1 MAEALTVVGASV
13 PVADDPDDTDAW
25 AAPLEACIRA
35 LDRAAGAVHTV
46 ATTGGTTTLSD
57 AQSDTKQLLIS
68 GALTSNATVYLKAR
82 PGFWFVKNATSG
94 AYSVTIR
101 VVGNVGA
108 AVTIAQGGETI
119 VKSDGTDCTKVDGA
133 TLGGAGTMAGQNA
146 DAVAITGG
154 EITGITNLVATG
166 GQITGI
172 TDLAVAD
179 GGTGASNAGGARTNL
194 GLVIGTDVQAYSAK
208 LAAVA
213 GLTWAAN
220 KILHL
225 TGTATLETK
234 DITAAG
240 LALLDDAT
248 ASDQL
253 TTLGFSTFG
262 KSLIDDTD
270 AAAARTTLL
279 AVGNLHKVTKVNS
292 SSTFNFDSTTK
303 YFKVIVI
310 GGGGGGGGTQSSAS
324 GAGSVGGGGGSGAI
338 AEGFYEKTA
347 SSASITIGAGGSG
360 NNGASGDDG
369 GTTTF
374 DDGTVTVSA
383 TGGRGG
389 TTGVSSGDGTSGAAS
404 STRAAASGGN
414 IRNAPGQLGQ
424 DGIVMPVTGAVTVAL
439 SGAGADCPGFGSAG
453 PATGARSGSVSAA
466 NGAAASGN
474 GAGGGGGCVINS
486 SAVRAGGAGS
496 NGTVIIEEYR

>member
-25 AAPLEACIRA
+25 ASPLEQCIRA
-35 LDRAAGAVHTV
+35 LDRAAGATHTIS
-46 ATTGGTTTLSD
+46 TTGGSTTLSD
-57 AQSDTKQLLIS
+57 AQSDTKQLLVS
-68 GALTSNATVYLKAR
+68 GTLASNATIYLKAR

-208 LAAVA
+208 LAALA
-213 GLTWAAN
+213 ALTWASG
-220 KILHL
+220 KLLHL
-225 TGTATLETK
+225 TGTATVETK
-234 DITAAG
+234 DVTAAG
-240 LALLDDAT
+240 FALLDDAS

-253 TTLGFSTFG
+253 TTLGVSDFAKTV
-262 KSLIDDTD
+262 LDDTD
-270 AAAARTTLL
+270 AAAARATLV

-303 YFKVIVI
+303 YFRVIVI
-310 GGGGGGGGTQSSAS
+310 GGGGGGGGTQSSAA

-360 NNGASGDDG
+360 NNGAAGDDG

-383 TGGRGG
+383 TGGKGG
-389 TTGVSSGDGTSGAAS
+389 ATGLSSADGTSGAAS
-404 STRAAASGGN
+404 GTRATASGGN
-414 IRNAPGQLGQ
+414 LRNAPGQLGF
-424 DGIVMPVTGAVTVAL
+424 DGIVMPVTGSVTVAL
-439 SGAGADCPGFGSAG
+439 SGAGASCPGYGSGG
-453 PATGARSGSVSAA
+453 PATGARSGSTSA
-466 NGAAASGN
+466 NTGASASGN
-474 GAGGGGGCVINS
+474 GSGGGGAVVINS
-486 SAVRAGGAGS
+486 SGIRAGGSGS